1 MPTATLRLTGA
12 RQNVILQSLASIPGL
27 TLRELNQVDPVSFD
41 LIAQA
46 LVEAGASADGDTVLE
61 VVEG

>member
-1 MPTATLRLTGA
+1 MPTATMRINGA
-12 RQNVILQSLASIPGL
+12 RQTVILQSLASIGGL

-46 LVEAGASADGDTVLE
+46 LVEAGANADGDTVLE